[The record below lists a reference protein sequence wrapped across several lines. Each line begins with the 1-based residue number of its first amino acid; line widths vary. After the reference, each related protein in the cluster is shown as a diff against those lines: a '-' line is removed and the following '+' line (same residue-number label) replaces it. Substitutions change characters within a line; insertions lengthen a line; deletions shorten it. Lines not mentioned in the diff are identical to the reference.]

1 MMPITDLFQCI
12 ISGIALGSIY
22 AMVGIGFNII
32 YNATGVINFAQG
44 EFAML
49 GAMFMVTLCKYAH
62 LPLPLGFIG
71 AVLLVT
77 VIGVSFDRLAIRPAR
92 RANVLVLILIT
103 IGGSFVLKGS
113 AMLIWGKHTHYM
125 ADFTPGGPISFI
137 GATVGTQSLW
147 VWGVLAVVVVAL
159 ELFFRLTMTG
169 KAMRACAVN
178 RSAAR
183 LMGIDASKMVMLSFA
198 LSAGIG
204 AVGGAVIVPITT
216 VDYENGAMWG
226 LKGFCAAVLGGLGN
240 MPGAVAAG
248 ILLGVLED
256 VSAYRYS
263 AYKNAIALAILLGVL
278 FVRPSGILGKAEQSA
293 LREF

>member
-1 MMPITDLFQCI
+1 MPITELFQCI
-12 ISGIALGSIY
+12 VRGIALGSIY

-49 GAMFMVTLCKYAH
+49 GAILMVTFCKYWH
-62 LPLPLGFIG
+62 FPLPVGFLG
-71 AVLLVT
+71 AVLVVT
-77 VIGVSFDRLAIRPAR
+77 VVGVLFERLAIRPAR

-103 IGGSFVLKGS
+103 IGGSFIFKGG
-113 AMLIWGKHTHYM
+113 AMLIWGKDTHYM
-125 ADFTPGGPISFI
+125 ADFTPGDSISFF
-137 GATVGTQSLW
+137 GATVGTQDLW

-178 RSAAR
+178 RGAAR
-183 LMGIDASKMVMLSFA
+183 LMGINASKMVMLSFA

-216 VDYENGAMWG
+216 VEYENGAMWG

-256 VSAYRYS
+256 VSAFFYS
-263 AYKNAIALAILLGVL
+263 PLKSAIALAILLGVL
-278 FVRPSGILGKAEQSA
+278 FLRPSGILGKAEQTA